1 MLGENTDNGYKQ
13 EATKQSTGHWK
24 IRWRRRTSA
33 CHCPHSA
40 TLHWCSWVRQWWSR
54 KWGIDTVQEE
64 NKIVFFQVCDCH
76 SPKSSFEN
84 DQNHY
89 SCSVRCLDRGS
100 LYLYTCIS
108 TSLRQRDET
117 WREQKTGQGPGVPKN
132 DMMTVLGCPFASYI
146 PDLEVKNLTT
156 WKCHS
161 TGVSCRFLLQ
171 GIFLTQESNLR
182 LLGLL
187 HWQADFFTTGPPGKP
202 TDKNTSKQAAP

>member
-1 MLGENTDNGYKQ
+1 M
-13 EATKQSTGHWK
+13 
-24 IRWRRRTSA
+24 
-33 CHCPHSA
+33 
-40 TLHWCSWVRQWWSR
+40 
-54 KWGIDTVQEE
+54 
-64 NKIVFFQVCDCH
+64 
-76 SPKSSFEN
+76 
-84 DQNHY
+84 
-89 SCSVRCLDRGS
+89 
-100 LYLYTCIS
+100 
-108 TSLRQRDET
+108 

-202 TDKNTSKQAAP
+202 TDKNTPKQAAP